1 MKKVVLFF
9 AVSAAVALASCGGE
23 TAQTATQE
31 AVDSAEVVVEE
42 VAEVVDS
49 SAAVVDSAVAEVVDS
64 AAAVAEEVVEAVAE

>member
-31 AVDSAEVVVEE
+31 AVDSVE

-49 SAAVVDSAVAEVVDS
+49 SAAVVDSAVVEVVDS
-64 AAAVAEEVVEAVAE
+64 AAAVVEEVVEAVAE

>member
-31 AVDSAEVVVEE
+31 AVDS
-42 VAEVVDS
+42 
-49 SAAVVDSAVAEVVDS
+49 
-64 AAAVAEEVVEAVAE
+64 VEAVFRRSC